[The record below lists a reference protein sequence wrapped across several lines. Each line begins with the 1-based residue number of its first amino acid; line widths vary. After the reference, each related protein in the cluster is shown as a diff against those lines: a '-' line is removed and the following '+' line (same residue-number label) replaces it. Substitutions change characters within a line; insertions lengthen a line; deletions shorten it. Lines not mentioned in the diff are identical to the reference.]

1 MENPNLSQ
9 LATALPSLTSI
20 LKKISEAYVLF
31 NNLATSNNN
40 GRLIPPLKEMNL
52 STKQYYSRLSG
63 LLEAG
68 LIKRHKS
75 TYSLT
80 LLGKVVYD
88 SQMII
93 GEALSHYWKLKAIE
107 TIEVSSSNLPV
118 EEITQLI
125 NTLIDNPRIKD
136 ILMKPTDIP
145 CDETKPKIQI
155 STPIT
160 QRHSKPKVYRIK
172 KPRTQLRKKILD
184 SIQGG

>member
-9 LATALPSLTSI
+9 LATAPPSLTSI
-20 LKKISEAYVLF
+20 LKKISENKAYVLF

-40 GRLIPPLKEMNL
+40 GSFIPPLKEMNL
-52 STKQYYSRLSG
+52 STKQYYSRLPG

-80 LLGKVVYD
+80 LLGKVV
-88 SQMII
+88 
-93 GEALSHYWKLKAIE
+93 SHYWKLKAIE
-107 TIEVSSSNLPV
+107 TIEVSSSSNLPV
-118 EEITQLI
+118 EEITLLI
-125 NTLIDNPRIKD
+125 NILIDNPRIKD

-160 QRHSKPKVYRIK
+160 TQTQTQKYTESKRHGHSYV
-172 KPRTQLRKKILD
+172 RKY
-184 SIQGG
+184 

>member
-9 LATALPSLTSI
+9 QAIALPSLTSI
-20 LKKISEAYVLF
+20 LKKISENKAHVLF

-40 GRLIPPLKEMNL
+40 GRFIPPLKGMNL
-52 STKQYYSRLSG
+52 STKQYYSRISG
-63 LLEAG
+63 LLQAG

-88 SQMII
+88 SQIII

-107 TIEVSSSNLPV
+107 TIEVSSNLPV
-118 EEITQLI
+118 EEVTQLI

-136 ILMKPTDIP
+136 ILMRPTDIP
-145 CDETKPKIQI
+145 CD
-155 STPIT
+155 
-160 QRHSKPKVYRIK
+160 Y
-172 KPRTQLRKKILD
+172 
-184 SIQGG
+184 

>member
-9 LATALPSLTSI
+9 LATAPPSLTSI
-20 LKKISEAYVLF
+20 LKKISENKAHVLF

-40 GRLIPPLKEMNL
+40 RRFIPPLKEMNL

-118 EEITQLI
+118 EEVTQLI

-155 STPIT
+155 STPIIT
-160 QRHSKPKVYRIK
+160 Q
-172 KPRTQLRKKILD
+172 TQTQ
-184 SIQGG
+184 SIQNQKGTDTVT